1 MTDSSARQDYDLSA
15 LLQQASDALY
25 KAREKEL
32 YQYGV
37 SPIGAM
43 ALFVIQTVGDKATPA
58 EIARWLF
65 REPHSVTGLVN
76 RMVKEG
82 LVRKA
87 RDLDKKNLV
96 KVTLTEKGQQALHQS
111 SESQSIQR
119 ILSSLSKEEKQ
130 QLGLLL
136 EKLRDGAHK
145 DLGIS
150 YKMPYP

>member
-1 MTDSSARQDYDLSA
+1 MVDSSARQDYDLSA
-15 LLQQASDALY
+15 LLHQARDALY

-87 RDLDKKNLV
+87 RDVDKRNLV
-96 KVTLTEKGQQALHQS
+96 KVILTEKGRQVLRQS
-111 SESQSIQR
+111 SESKSIQR
-119 ILSSLSKEEKQ
+119 ILSSLSENEKQ